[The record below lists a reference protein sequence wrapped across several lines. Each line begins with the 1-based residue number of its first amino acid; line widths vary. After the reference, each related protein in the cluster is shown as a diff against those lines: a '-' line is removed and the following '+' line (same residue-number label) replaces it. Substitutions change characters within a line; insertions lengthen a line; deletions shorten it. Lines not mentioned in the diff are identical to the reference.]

1 MSFCFKASTGFVRVP
16 EGKNWTDAQKYCRE
30 KHTDLASVRN
40 ESDNKQIQTIINQ
53 NPSSSKQAWIG
64 LYKFWAWSDNS
75 TASFTHWKS
84 GEPNIG
90 AKQDSICTSTD
101 MSNGGQWIDVYCTD
115 SYPFVCYDGE
125 YINHLSRCTVCVHV
139 QLQELITEVQ

>member
-16 EGKNWTDAQKYCRE
+16 ELKKLTDAQKYCRE
-30 KHTDLASVRN
+30 KHTDLVSVRN
-40 ESDNKQIQTIINQ
+40 ERENNQIQTIINQ
-53 NPSSSKQAWIG
+53 NLTSPKQAWIG
-64 LYKFWAWSDNS
+64 LHRLWVWSDNS

-84 GEPNIG
+84 GKPNIG
-90 AKQDSICTSTD
+90 AKQDSICTSTG
-101 MSNGGQWIDVYCTD
+101 MSDGGRWTD
-115 SYPFVCYDGE
+115 ELCSEPHHFVCYDGE

>member
-1 MSFCFKASTGFVRVP
+1 MSFCFKASTGFVPVQ

-30 KHTDLASVRN
+30 KHTDLVSVRN
-40 ESDNKQIQTIINQ
+40 ETENNQIQTFINQ
-53 NPSSSKQAWIG
+53 NLTSSKQVWIG
-64 LYKFWAWSDNS
+64 LYRFWVWSDNS
-75 TASFTHWKS
+75 TASFTHWMS

-101 MSNGGQWIDVYCTD
+101 MKYEGQWIDDYCTD

-125 YINHLSRCTVCVHV
+125 YINHLIC
-139 QLQELITEVQ
+139 

>member
-40 ESDNKQIQTIINQ
+40 ESENNQIEDIIKQ

-64 LYKFWAWSDNS
+64 LHRFWVWSDNS
-75 TASFTHWKS
+75 NFTFTHWKS
-84 GEPNIG
+84 GKPNIRENRN
-90 AKQDSICTSTD
+90 SICTSTG
-101 MSNGGQWIDVYCTD
+101 MSDGGRWTD
-115 SYPFVCYDGE
+115 ELCSEPHPFVCYDGE
-125 YINHLSRCTVCVHV
+125 YINHLIC
-139 QLQELITEVQ
+139 

>member
-1 MSFCFKASTGFVRVP
+1 MSFCFKASTGFIPVK

-40 ESDNKQIQTIINQ
+40 ESDNNLIENMLTN
-53 NPSSSKQAWIG
+53 NTVWIG
-64 LYKFWAWSDNS
+64 LHRLWVWSDNS
-75 TASFTHWKS
+75 TASFTHWMS
-84 GEPNIG
+84 GEPDSINNR
-90 AKQDSICTSTD
+90 DSICTSTD
-101 MSNGGQWIDVYCTD
+101 MSDGGRWTDGYCTE

-139 QLQELITEVQ
+139 QLQKLITEVQ